1 MELVGGFLQQSV
13 EKIDRTRQVALEA
26 LHHIVHSEL
35 ELVGHEILKTAVPL
49 LPYVN
54 LSSRVIEWG
63 GGAHQLAAHCSKIVK
78 AATAF
83 SGNSIF
89 RIHNSSNYRW
99 KAFYTR

>member
-54 LSSRVIEWG
+54 LSSHVY
-63 GGAHQLAAHCSKIVK
+63 
-78 AATAF
+78 
-83 SGNSIF
+83 SGV
-89 RIHNSSNYRW
+89 
-99 KAFYTR
+99 

>member
-35 ELVGHEILKTAVPL
+35 DLVGHEILKTAVPL

-54 LSSRVIEWG
+54 LSSHVIGW
-63 GGAHQLAAHCSKIVK
+63 GAHPLAAHCSKIVK
-78 AATAF
+78 AAAAF
-83 SGNSIF
+83 SGKS
-89 RIHNSSNYRW
+89 
-99 KAFYTR
+99 